1 MSDDGWRCL
10 GRSSPITSPL
20 PPRKGY
26 ASPIF
31 TIIKDP
37 ATSPFHSQQSVSRPV
52 TPTTSPLFPSTKI
65 QSNASSLFRRE
76 AYSSTPSL
84 TPDSL
89 PRRSEKFSST
99 HQLAVRSSSRPSSSL
114 ASGAIVLQPVRRDFT
129 QQTLPREQSSR
140 KERDTEHLRTT
151 SPKEPKTSRS
161 EKKSSSS
168 RKRSTIVVPKSIGEA
183 RKSVSSPVQNRK
195 NPVMTS
201 TSSTKRIETS
211 IVQRSSTR
219 LANRGYTE
227 NQYSSTTIR
236 IENDPKRSPIVTRR
250 SESTASERKEE
261 AKQYHQA
268 RTSGSVT
275 RRGRLKVRTDT
286 LKILSSL
293 LLSAVTF
300 NGTLRGA
307 IN

>member
-65 QSNASSLFRRE
+65 QSNVSSLFRRE
-76 AYSSTPSL
+76 TYSSTPSL

-89 PRRSEKFSST
+89 PRQSEKFSST

-114 ASGAIVLQPVRRDFT
+114 ASGTIVLQPVRRDFT
-129 QQTLPREQSSR
+129 QQTLPREKSSR
-140 KERDTEHLRTT
+140 KESDTEHLRTK
-151 SPKEPKTSRS
+151 SPEEPKTSRS

-168 RKRSTIVVPKSIGEA
+168 RKRSTIIVPKSIGEG

-211 IVQRSSTR
+211 IVQRSSSTR

-261 AKQYHQA
+261 AKQHHQA
-268 RTSGSVT
+268 RTSGSIT
-275 RRGRLKVRTDT
+275 RGRLKVRTD
-286 LKILSSL
+286 S
-293 LLSAVTF
+293 
-300 NGTLRGA
+300 
-307 IN
+307 